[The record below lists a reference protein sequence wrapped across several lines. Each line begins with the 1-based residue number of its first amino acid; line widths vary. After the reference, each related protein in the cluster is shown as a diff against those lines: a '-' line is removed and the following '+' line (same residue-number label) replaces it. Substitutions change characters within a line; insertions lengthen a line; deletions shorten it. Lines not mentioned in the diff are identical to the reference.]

1 MPRCSMPAA
10 LRTAPQWRIRERSL
24 FEVVAVVAG
33 EDESAVDQSRV
44 TVERL
49 DTFPRNGTRRR

>member
-1 MPRCSMPAA
+1 MFNTGGFEGRPPVAH
-10 LRTAPQWRIRERSL
+10 PERSL

-33 EDESAVDQSRV
+33 EDESAVDPSRV

-49 DTFPRNGTRRR
+49 VQLPRNGTRRR

>member
-1 MPRCSMPAA
+1 MFNAGGFEDR
-10 LRTAPQWRIRERSL
+10 PQWRIRERSL

-33 EDESAVDQSRV
+33 EDESAVDPSRV